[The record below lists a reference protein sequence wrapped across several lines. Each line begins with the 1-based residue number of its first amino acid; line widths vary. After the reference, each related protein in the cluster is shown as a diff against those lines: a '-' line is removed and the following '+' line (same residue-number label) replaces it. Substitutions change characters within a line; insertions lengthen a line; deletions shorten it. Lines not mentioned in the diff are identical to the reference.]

1 MDSMVYDLNSH
12 LTYRLARL
20 QAQLNAQASGILK
33 THAQISL
40 SEWRVLAVLSNPDV
54 KTQKDMM
61 RAMSLDKGQISRTVK
76 RLEAKQLVEQN
87 APAHD
92 HRQRHVTLSEHGKA
106 LVKRIFPIM
115 MKRQAHLQ
123 SEFTDEALDTLF
135 SLLGKLE
142 QKTGPIS
149 DLSLIKNLKD

>member
-20 QAQLNAQASGILK
+20 QAQFNAQASGILK
-33 THAQISL
+33 TYAQISL

-61 RAMSLDKGQISRTVK
+61 TAMSLDKGQISRTVK

-92 HRQRHVTLSEHGKA
+92 HRQRYVMLSQQGKS
-106 LVKRIFPIM
+106 LVERIFPIM

-123 SEFTDEALDTLF
+123 SDFTDDELNILF

-142 QKTGPIS
+142 QKTGPIP
-149 DLSLIKNLKD
+149 DLSRIKNSEE